1 MSQYTI
7 LKAVCPLIPI
17 PVDTIGFESKEAAE
31 EYIQKYS
38 VSSHEGI
45 VESTLTLTNS

>member
-7 LKAVCPLIPI
+7 LKAVCPLIPFA
-17 PVDTIGFESKEAAE
+17 VDTVGFESKEAAE
-31 EYIQKYS
+31 RYIKTYN

-45 VESTLTLTNS
+45 VESELVLTTS